1 MILVSACLAGVS
13 CRYDGNSNTVEEL
26 ENLVKSGQAIALCPE
41 VLGGLPTPR
50 VPCEIVTG
58 EGEEKRVLDK
68 HGEDRTAEFEEGA
81 RLTEEICRLLG
92 IKTAVLKSGSPSC
105 GCRQIYDGS
114 FTGKKR
120 EGRGLTAEQLILSG
134 ITVCNEKDW
143 GEKSR

>member
-41 VLGGLPTPR
+41 VMGGLPTPR
-50 VPCEIVTG
+50 VPCEIVTDAG
-58 EGEEKRVLDK
+58 GEKRVFDK
-68 HGEDRTAEFEEGA
+68 NGEDRSAEFEEGA

-114 FTGKKR
+114 FTGRKR
-120 EGRGLTAEQLILSG
+120 EGRGLTAERLIRSG